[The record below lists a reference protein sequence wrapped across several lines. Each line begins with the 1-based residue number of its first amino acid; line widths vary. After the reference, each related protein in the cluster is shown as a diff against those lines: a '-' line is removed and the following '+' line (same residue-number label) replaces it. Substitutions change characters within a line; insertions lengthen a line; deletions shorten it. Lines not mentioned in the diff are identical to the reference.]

1 MLYISTMSQTG
12 QSHTQIG
19 SNTKIGTYNYSNF
32 NIVARMN
39 INIAL
44 IPEAGASTV
53 IDFITPPS
61 YGMKETV
68 QLYP

>member
-1 MLYISTMSQTG
+1 
-12 QSHTQIG
+12 
-19 SNTKIGTYNYSNF
+19 
-32 NIVARMN
+32 MN

-44 IPEAGASTV
+44 IPEAGAATV